1 MPPTPQEP
9 KQPVQEPQEQ
19 QAQEEDITTYVVACP
34 PSESVSVPVILNEI
48 LDQNMQPTGH
58 YNTRSVLLQD
68 GDTITSDMLPPG
80 VLNKLERGDPHTT
93 GLLYEQGSQ
102 RPETGPGI

>member
-34 PSESVSVPVILNEI
+34 PSESSAC
-48 LDQNMQPTGH
+48 
-58 YNTRSVLLQD
+58 RS
-68 GDTITSDMLPPG
+68 S
-80 VLNKLERGDPHTT
+80 
-93 GLLYEQGSQ
+93 
-102 RPETGPGI
+102 